1 MHAEYDVWLVLLSIA
16 VAIGVSFAAFSVE
29 NLSYY
34 KKNTHLAV
42 PINIATGMIF
52 GLAIWAM
59 HFIGMLAC
67 HMPHGYRFDV
77 TYTTLSYVIAAFIS
91 MFALWLNTLS
101 SLPVSRVILGAVFMG
116 LGISAMHYTGMAGV
130 IFEHHAMIY
139 QPMIV
144 LLSIAIAILGSGVTF
159 YLSHRFKS
167 TSSYH
172 ISPRFFLAVMM
183 GLSIAAM
190 HYTGMASVYFVSV
203 DQVEQYELFQSNHA
217 YFVLGMLFLLV
228 LVIIVGASFS
238 LFEKQI
244 ALKKQD
250 VDRLNVEIVNLNT
263 HDQLTQLPNRLFVEN
278 RIGEIL
284 QQHRAD
290 NQQLAFLY
298 IDLDRFRMI
307 NEIYGHKMADQL
319 FIEVVKRVKQTLWR
333 NVRLARFG
341 SDELVMMVS
350 NATGEEAKALAKQV
364 NAKIKRNY
372 RIGDQTIAL
381 SASIG
386 VAMFPEHGNSFKELV
401 MNADLA
407 MLQAKARGGNGF
419 YYFDENLEAQRVRQ
433 EYNLINDLT
442 TAIIHDQLVLHYQP
456 KYNANLQCCGVE
468 ALIRWQ
474 HPKLGLLTPYQ
485 FIDLAEKSGL
495 IVSIGHWVL
504 EQACKQIQLWQTSDF
519 PLVPIAI
526 NFSASQFEHDELFE
540 VLDELLEKYQI
551 DAKYLIIEVT
561 ETTAMRNV
569 KLCVQKFER
578 LRQIGL
584 QIAIDDFGTGYS
596 SFSYL
601 KDLPIDELKID
612 KVFVSHLD
620 GENKKDEIIL
630 ASIINLASQ
639 LGLIVTA
646 EGVETEQQ
654 AKILIRLGC
663 HQLQGYYFAKPM
675 PIEDLAHSKFDL
687 QKV

>member
-1 MHAEYDVWLVLLSIA
+1 
-16 VAIGVSFAAFSVE
+16 
-29 NLSYY
+29 
-34 KKNTHLAV
+34 
-42 PINIATGMIF
+42 
-52 GLAIWAM
+52 
-59 HFIGMLAC
+59 
-67 HMPHGYRFDV
+67 
-77 TYTTLSYVIAAFIS
+77 
-91 MFALWLNTLS
+91 
-101 SLPVSRVILGAVFMG
+101 
-116 LGISAMHYTGMAGV
+116 
-130 IFEHHAMIY
+130 
-139 QPMIV
+139 
-144 LLSIAIAILGSGVTF
+144 
-159 YLSHRFKS
+159 
-167 TSSYH
+167 
-172 ISPRFFLAVMM
+172 
-183 GLSIAAM
+183 
-190 HYTGMASVYFVSV
+190 MASVYFVSV
-203 DQVEQYELFQSNHA
+203 DQVEQYELFQSNHD
-217 YFVLGMLFLLV
+217 YFVLAMLFLLV

-250 VDRLNVEIVNLNT
+250 VDRLSVEIVNLST
-263 HDQLTQLPNRLFVEN
+263 HDQLTQLPNRLFVED

-284 QQHRAD
+284 QQHRTD

-298 IDLDRFRMI
+298 IDLDRFRMV

-407 MLQAKARGGNGF
+407 MLQAKAQGGNGF
-419 YYFDENLEAQRVRQ
+419 YYFDETLEAQRVRQ

-456 KYNANLQCCGVE
+456 KYNANLQRCGVE

-474 HPKLGLLTPYQ
+474 HPKLGLLTPHR

-495 IVSIGHWVL
+495 IVAIGHWVL

-654 AKILIRLGC
+654 AEILIRLGC
-663 HQLQGYYFAKPM
+663 HQMQGYYFAKPM